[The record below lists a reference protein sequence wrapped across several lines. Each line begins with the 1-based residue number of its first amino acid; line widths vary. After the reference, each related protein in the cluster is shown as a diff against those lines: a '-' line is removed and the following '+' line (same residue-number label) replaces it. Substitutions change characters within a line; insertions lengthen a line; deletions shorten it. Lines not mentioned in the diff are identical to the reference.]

1 MQAGGVDAMN
11 EGQEMSVMFV
21 MQRLQ
26 GTPEAMSELRGTTTR
41 HLAVRHQQ
49 ERPILFQARRLSG
62 SVPTRG
68 AVSHPEKLRSVA
80 QELLPDLK
88 SSGDHVDQRRE
99 EILEEGQET
108 WVDLRLRLLVV
119 ASAHVRMRR
128 LISLKEV
135 GAEDDVTLFGGGTR
149 VLVNEYSGG
158 VGGIKM
164 D

>member
-1 MQAGGVDAMN
+1 M
-11 EGQEMSVMFV
+11 
-21 MQRLQ
+21 
-26 GTPEAMSELRGTTTR
+26 
-41 HLAVRHQQ
+41 
-49 ERPILFQARRLSG
+49 
-62 SVPTRG
+62 PTRG

-88 SSGDHVDQRRE
+88 SSGDHVDQKRE

-128 LISLKEV
+128 LISLKEA

-158 VGGIKM
+158 AGGIRI